1 MEAQMP
7 YNLNSTTPVG
17 RLLGRV
23 CAAVLAV
30 SSLVLAEEPDGV
42 PTAERAARLVQTK
55 RILDALRVYPA
66 PDRKGVPAKRTSE
79 PVLRYTDSTRQT
91 SDSTL
96 WIWGATG
103 RPAAIVAVE
112 HYPKNPDTKRWLCEV
127 ASLSNERISV
137 EY

>member
-1 MEAQMP
+1 MP
-7 YNLNSTTPVG
+7 YNLNSATPVG
-17 RLLGRV
+17 CLLGRV

-103 RPAAIVAVE
+103 RPAAMASSAARHDSSE
-112 HYPKNPDTKRWLCEV
+112 PAPRSTKTSRAATTAGRS
-127 ASLSNERISV
+127 ASR
-137 EY
+137 